1 MLDKVRETVRK
12 FDPNA
17 EIQVSKDKKFTKIR
31 VKSNRYCD
39 RARIWISLHELFKDR
54 EDVIIEVE

>member
-1 MLDKVRETVRK
+1 METVRK

-17 EIQVSKDKKFTKIR
+17 EIKIKTDDKFTKIR

>member
-17 EIQVSKDKKFTKIR
+17 EIQISRNKKFTKIR

-39 RARIWISLHELFKDR
+39 RAKIWISLHELFKDH
-54 EDVIIEVE
+54 ENIIIEVE